1 MPLTVLP
8 CKLWGVIGCTLKP
21 AGIDLLSG
29 TKPCCYWGGV
39 GWKERERK
47 KHQTNHGHCNSG
59 L

>member
-29 TKPCCYWGGV
+29 TKPCCYGRGAGGK
-39 GWKERERK
+39 KETPNK
-47 KHQTNHGHCNSG
+47 PWA